1 MIITLMIIVLII
13 TIIIIRRIKKI
24 QIKPSETLHEKINP
38 LKYFTYRK

>member
-1 MIITLMIIVLII
+1 MLII
-13 TIIIIRRIKKI
+13 TITIRRIRIRIKKV